1 MVDRVY
7 RSGIPALRKELEA
20 LRGEFSTLHLKTDWV
35 RLRIV
40 PLLKHARELE
50 RLVSSQRFSREY
62 SRLSR
67 GVAQFHSDLVY
78 LRTNSKELRKILQI
92 EQAKHSN

>member
-7 RSGIPALRKELEA
+7 KGGIPALRKELEE
-20 LRGEFSTLHLKTDWV
+20 LRREFSALHLKTDWV
-35 RLRIV
+35 RLRID
-40 PLLKHARELE
+40 PLVKHARELE
-50 RLVSSQRFSREY
+50 RQLLSQRFSREF

-78 LRTNSKELRKILQI
+78 LRTNSKELRTILQF
-92 EQAKHSN
+92 EKAKRSN